1 MKIINCEQGTE
12 EWFEA
17 RAGIPTASMFS
28 AMMAGGQ
35 GKTRRAYM
43 LKLAGEK
50 ITGEL
55 AESFSN
61 GHTERGHAMEP
72 QARELYQL
80 QTGYD
85 IRDVGFIRAD
95 YNAGASP
102 DALVNND
109 GLLEIKSKLPHLQ
122 LECLL
127 SDKVPASHI
136 KQVQGQILVSEREW
150 CDFVSYWPG
159 LPLFVKRVYRD
170 DKLCSEIREAI
181 DKFNSELNEIIE
193 KVEGM

>member
-61 GHTERGHAMEP
+61 AHTDRGHVMEP

-95 YNAGASP
+95 YDAGASP
-102 DALVNND
+102 DSLVNND

-136 KQVQGQILVSEREW
+136 KQVQGQILISEREW

-170 DKLCSEIREAI
+170 DELCSEIRSAI

>member
-1 MKIINCEQGTE
+1 MRIINCEQGTE

-50 ITGEL
+50 MTGEI
-55 AESFSN
+55 AESFGN
-61 GHTERGHAMEP
+61 IHTERGHVMEP
-72 QARELYQL
+72 QARELYCL

-85 IRDVGFIRAD
+85 VQDVGFIRAD
-95 YNAGASP
+95 YDAGASP
-102 DALVNND
+102 DSLVNDD

-122 LECLL
+122 LEVLL
-127 SDKVPASHI
+127 SDKVPFAHLRQI
-136 KQVQGQILVSEREW
+136 YGQILIAEREW

-159 LPLFVKRVYRD
+159 LPLFVKRVYAD
-170 DKLCSEIREAI
+170 DKICGEIRAEI
-181 DKFNSELNEIIE
+181 DRFNNDLYEIIE
-193 KVEGM
+193 KIESM

>member
-1 MKIINCEQGTE
+1 MKIINCEQGTQ

-35 GKTRRAYM
+35 GKTRRSYM

-50 ITGEL
+50 MTGEI

-61 GHTERGHAMEP
+61 AHTERGHKMEP
-72 QARELYQL
+72 EARELYCL

-85 IRDVGFIRAD
+85 VSDVGFIRAAYD
-95 YNAGASP
+95 AGASP
-102 DALVNND
+102 DSLVNDD

-122 LECLL
+122 LEVLL
-127 SDKVPASHI
+127 SGKVPASHV
-136 KQVQGQILVSEREW
+136 KQIQGQILIAEREW

-170 DKLCSEIREAI
+170 DEMCSTIRSEIDR
-181 DKFNSELNEIIE
+181 FNNDLNETIE
-193 KVEGM
+193 KIGRL